1 MNRLHYKFTKQEA
14 KPVTSPLIEVR
25 ETYTGPYTTPDPIV
39 KEVDIEHIEDSDVE
53 ESEQQKGKIYKTK
66 KEFVDEMTTAYTNE
80 LLRRGLDPMFAKYLV
95 AQDGLESNWGKSSLG
110 YYNNYGGI
118 KETRTGKGI
127 AKPTNEFINGKME
140 KVSGNFRE
148 FASLQDYVTYKVG
161 LLNNNRYRAF
171 SSHPGDFIFRVVGGG
186 YATDPEYVNKF
197 NRHLNSF
204 QNGGVLQRRV
214 ITPAEVEAKKERTND
229 IIRDKNIL
237 ANLVKEDSALL
248 KLFPNSALAN
258 FIANRYIQR
267 INDTAVKVGS
277 KDTTGRSGFIEVN
290 DLNDKS
296 AIKKGT
302 IKLTKD
308 IVEAAVKRRSGD
320 LNKVISELDTIRNKY
335 PNGHE
340 LTKEELVN
348 EKSQLTTDS
357 ELTKLGM
364 DLGFLLDHLAYN
376 DSKKESD
383 IVYAQ
388 DGRKMS
394 GIPFANLEN
403 DYNHRYDYSSN
414 FAYDKNTG
422 HYSSRDPQTGKV
434 LKGVGHPTRILAFNA
449 DQKAGYN
456 WYRGYDDNVY
466 SKTIYEAAHDPMLKS
481 HEPMKTYELGRPANI
496 NNYKQVEPV
505 YNHLLKLG
513 ATPEQAAGITG
524 VFLQES
530 ELNHNSKSS
539 AGATGIAQLLGAK
552 KRQYKAWLRE
562 TKRPDTWKNQTEWVW
577 NHVNNGRD
585 YWQEYYDVLKNTVG
599 NHSKYDQKMWESM
612 SKSKYRNYSYEAFRN
627 KMNNLNPADLAE
639 VFTWTFERPSE
650 KEAMIEN
657 RRDYANQIYNKF
669 NESK

>member
-1 MNRLHYKFTKQEA
+1 MDRLHYKFTKQEA

-53 ESEQQKGKIYKTK
+53 ESKPQKGKIYKTK

-118 KETRTGKGI
+118 KETRTGKGVT
-127 AKPTNEFINGKME
+127 KPTNEFLNGKME
-140 KVSGNFRE
+140 EVSGNFRE

-214 ITPAEVEAKKERTND
+214 ITPAEVEAKKERTAA

-277 KDTTGRSGFIEVN
+277 KDTTGHSGFIEVT

-340 LTKEELVN
+340 FTKEDLVN
-348 EKSQLTTDS
+348 EKTQLNSDS
-357 ELTKLGM
+357 ELTKLDM

-376 DSKKESD
+376 GSNKESD

-403 DYNHRYDYSSN
+403 DYKERYDYSSD
-414 FAYDKNTG
+414 FAYDENTG
-422 HYSSRDPQTGKV
+422 HYGSRNRQTGKV
-434 LKGVGHPTRILAFNA
+434 LKGVGHPTRMLAFNS
-449 DQKAGYN
+449 DQEAGYN
-456 WYRGYDDNVY
+456 WYRGYDGNVY
-466 SKTIYEAAHDPMLKS
+466 SKTIYEAAYDPMLKS
-481 HEPMKTYELGRPANI
+481 YEPMKQYELGRPANI

-505 YNHLLKLG
+505 Y
-513 ATPEQAAGITG
+513 
-524 VFLQES
+524 
-530 ELNHNSKSS
+530 
-539 AGATGIAQLLGAK
+539 
-552 KRQYKAWLRE
+552 
-562 TKRPDTWKNQTEWVW
+562 
-577 NHVNNGRD
+577 
-585 YWQEYYDVLKNTVG
+585 
-599 NHSKYDQKMWESM
+599 
-612 SKSKYRNYSYEAFRN
+612 
-627 KMNNLNPADLAE
+627 
-639 VFTWTFERPSE
+639 
-650 KEAMIEN
+650 
-657 RRDYANQIYNKF
+657 
-669 NESK
+669 

>member
-1 MNRLHYKFTKQEA
+1 MAKQMRE
-14 KPVTSPLIEVR
+14 VTESPFSGNSV
-25 ETYTGPYTTPDPIV
+25 T
-39 KEVDIEHIEDSDVE
+39 
-53 ESEQQKGKIYKTK
+53 EQQKGKIYKTK
-66 KEFVDEMTTAYTNE
+66 KEFIDEMTTAYTNE

-118 KETRTGKGI
+118 KEIRPGKGV

-148 FASLQDYVTYKVG
+148 FSSLQDYVKYKVG
-161 LLNNNRYRAF
+161 LLNNSRYRAF

-204 QNGGVLQRRV
+204 QNGGILQRRV

-296 AIKKGT
+296 AIKKGV

-308 IVEAAVKRRSGD
+308 IVEAAIKRRSGD

-348 EKSQLTTDS
+348 EKRQLNADS

-376 DSKKESD
+376 TAKKESD

-388 DGRKMS
+388 KGKKMS
-394 GIPFANLEN
+394 GIPYANLIDDPAEH
-403 DYNHRYDYSSN
+403 YNYSVDGTYDP
-414 FAYDKNTG
+414 KTK
-422 HYSSRDPQTGKV
+422 HYSSRDPKTGLV
-434 LKGVGHPTRILAFNA
+434 LKGIGHPTRRSAYKE
-449 DQKAGYN
+449 DQKL
-456 WYRGYDDNVY
+456 GYD
-466 SKTIYEAAHDPMLKS
+466 
-481 HEPMKTYELGRPANI
+481 
-496 NNYKQVEPV
+496 
-505 YNHLLKLG
+505 
-513 ATPEQAAGITG
+513 
-524 VFLQES
+524 
-530 ELNHNSKSS
+530 
-539 AGATGIAQLLGAK
+539 
-552 KRQYKAWLRE
+552 
-562 TKRPDTWKNQTEWVW
+562 
-577 NHVNNGRD
+577 
-585 YWQEYYDVLKNTVG
+585 
-599 NHSKYDQKMWESM
+599 
-612 SKSKYRNYSYEAFRN
+612 
-627 KMNNLNPADLAE
+627 
-639 VFTWTFERPSE
+639 
-650 KEAMIEN
+650 
-657 RRDYANQIYNKF
+657 
-669 NESK
+669 

>member
-1 MNRLHYKFTKQEA
+1 MDRLHYKFTKQEA

-53 ESEQQKGKIYKTK
+53 ESEQQKGKIYKNK
-66 KEFVDEMTTAYTNE
+66 KEFVDEMTNAYTKE
-80 LLRRGLDPMFAKYLV
+80 LLSRGLDPMFAKYLV

-110 YYNNYGGI
+110 YHFNYGGI
-118 KETRTGKGI
+118 KETRTGKGV

-148 FASLQDYVTYKVG
+148 FSSLQDYVKYKVG

-171 SSHPGDFIFRVVGGG
+171 SSHPGDFIFHVVGGG

-204 QNGGVLQRRV
+204 QNGGILQRRV

-248 KLFPNSALAN
+248 KLFPNSALGN

-277 KDTTGRSGFIEVN
+277 KDTTGRSGFIEVD

-308 IVEAAVKRRSGD
+308 IVEAAIKRRSGD

-364 DLGFLLDHLAYN
+364 DLGFLLNHLAYN
-376 DSKKESD
+376 DDIKDSD
-383 IVYAQ
+383 IVYA
-388 DGRKMS
+388 KN
-394 GIPFANLEN
+394 GIPVMTKDGNFTDRFKPRFAEQLPVDHYNYVELPDKDGYKLHPYGMKDYIDKFTNNHGNKWSMDDVMYFYNRAHDSKFSPEAIVYVTATESSFNPKAKHAKSTAVGLGQLTDARMKQVLGDDYAQARQEYDSGTRSIKDQIDDLMKNVQRIDGNIKDLPDNRGYGRLKVNYLKPSWSIYQPNIKGLNLEANLTKEQRKKINEN
-403 DYNHRYDYSSN
+403 SSVLELVGVYD
-414 FAYDKNTG
+414 
-422 HYSSRDPQTGKV
+422 
-434 LKGVGHPTRILAFNA
+434 
-449 DQKAGYN
+449 
-456 WYRGYDDNVY
+456 
-466 SKTIYEAAHDPMLKS
+466 E
-481 HEPMKTYELGRPANI
+481 EL
-496 NNYKQVEPV
+496 
-505 YNHLLKLG
+505 
-513 ATPEQAAGITG
+513 T
-524 VFLQES
+524 
-530 ELNHNSKSS
+530 
-539 AGATGIAQLLGAK
+539 
-552 KRQYKAWLRE
+552 
-562 TKRPDTWKNQTEWVW
+562 
-577 NHVNNGRD
+577 
-585 YWQEYYDVLKNTVG
+585 
-599 NHSKYDQKMWESM
+599 
-612 SKSKYRNYSYEAFRN
+612 
-627 KMNNLNPADLAE
+627 
-639 VFTWTFERPSE
+639 
-650 KEAMIEN
+650 
-657 RRDYANQIYNKF
+657 NKF
-669 NESK
+669 KHEGK

>member
-1 MNRLHYKFTKQEA
+1 MDRLHYKFTKQEA

-25 ETYTGPYTTPDPIV
+25 ETYTGPYTTPEPIV
-39 KEVDIEHIEDSDVE
+39 KEVDIEHIEDSATE

-66 KEFVDEMTTAYTNE
+66 KEFIDEMTTAYTNE
-80 LLRRGLDPMFAKYLV
+80 LLHRGLDPMFAKYLV

-110 YYNNYGGI
+110 YHFNYGGI
-118 KETRTGKGI
+118 KEIRPGKGV
-127 AKPTNEFINGKME
+127 AKPTNEFLNGKME
-140 KVSGNFRE
+140 KVSDNFRE
-148 FASLQDYVTYKVG
+148 FASLQEYVKYKVG

-171 SSHPGDFIFRVVGGG
+171 SSHPGDFIFRVVSGG

-197 NRHLNSF
+197 NRYLNSF

-248 KLFPNSALAN
+248 KLFPNRALAN

-277 KDTTGRSGFIEVN
+277 KDTTGRSGFIEVH
-290 DLNDKS
+290 DLNDRS

-340 LTKEELVN
+340 FTKEDLVN
-348 EKSQLTTDS
+348 EKTQLNADS

-376 DSKKESD
+376 TAKKESD

-403 DYNHRYDYSSN
+403 DYKERYDYSSD
-414 FAYDKNTG
+414 FAYDENTG
-422 HYSSRDPQTGKV
+422 HYGSRNRQTGKV
-434 LKGVGHPTRILAFNA
+434 LKGVGHPTRMLAFDA
-449 DQKAGYN
+449 DQEAGYN
-456 WYRGYDDNVY
+456 WYRGYDGNVY
-466 SKTIYEAAHDPMLKS
+466 SKTIYEAAYDPMLKS
-481 HEPMKTYELGRPANI
+481 QEPMKRYELGRPANV

-505 YNHLLKLG
+505 YKHLLNLG

-530 ELNHNSKSS
+530 ELNHKSKSS
-539 AGATGIAQLLGAK
+539 AGATGIAQLLGDK
-552 KRQYKAWLRE
+552 RRQYKVWLRE
-562 TKRPDTWKNQTEWVW
+562 TKRPDTWQNQTEWVW
-577 NHVNNGRD
+577 NHVNSGKD
-585 YWQEYYDVLKNTVG
+585 SWQDYYDSLKNTVG
-599 NHSKYDQKMWESM
+599 KHTTYDKKMWESM
-612 SKSKYRNYSYEAFRN
+612 SKSKYRNYSYESFR
-627 KMNNLNPADLAE
+627 KQMGNLNAADLAE
-639 VFTWTFERPSE
+639 LFTWTFERPGE

-657 RRDYANQIYNKF
+657 RRDYATQIYNKF